1 MTIKGLPS
9 PAMAA
14 ATPRLTRYGL
24 KEGVEP
30 EEVARLLRAEDIGI
44 CRRMPD
50 QLLIERLEARLTLG
64 DDAA

>member
-1 MTIKGLPS
+1 
-9 PAMAA
+9 MAA
-14 ATPRLTRYGL
+14 ATPRPT
-24 KEGVEP
+24 KIHAEEGVEP